1 MLNPPM
7 RIVLTWLTILV
18 VAVMLISG
26 LAGAL
31 RALARPSVPPSA
43 LSIAPPGVTLCT
55 GETVVFVAA
64 PLPASRW
71 AATGGTIGAD
81 GRYVAGNLPGNYEAQ
96 AVGPGGERGR
106 AYIHIIACT
115 PTLPPTPTLT
125 PTPTPTPTP
134 LPTPIPEA
142 DPAGDLFI
150 YATGAAAPAPFD
162 GMDIRNAAFAADGR
176 LQTQG
181 VPAELAGWAQAGETV
196 LWMALYTPIPERMP
210 VRADWLFILD
220 VDGNTGTGRP
230 PGTRPVNR
238 GLGDEVAVGLYY
250 DPTDGAFHSYLL
262 LWNAARRDF
271 DDGGEPRYWVSP
283 DRTVV
288 ALAVSGDILGP
299 RGFAPE
305 AARGRAATIA
315 YTTPQ
320 PVADFYPQ

>member
-7 RIVLTWLTILV
+7 RTVLTWVTILV

-31 RALARPSVPPSA
+31 RSLARPARQQSA
-43 LSIAPPGVTLCT
+43 LSIAPPEVTLCT
-55 GETVVFVAA
+55 GEAVVFAAA

-81 GRYVAGNLPGNYEAQ
+81 GRYTAGDLPGNYEAQ

-115 PTLPPTPTLT
+115 PTPPPTPTPIPT
-125 PTPTPTPTP
+125 PAPTPTPP
-134 LPTPIPEA
+134 PTPIPEA
-142 DPAGDLFI
+142 DPAGDLFV
-150 YATGAAAPAPFD
+150 YNTGAAASAPFD
-162 GMDIRNAAFAADGR
+162 GVDIRNGAFAADGR
-176 LQTQG
+176 LLAEG
-181 VPAELAGWAQAGETV
+181 MPAELAGWAQAGETV
-196 LWMALYTPIPERMP
+196 LWMALYTPIPAGMP
-210 VRADWLFILD
+210 VRADWLFVLD
-220 VDGNTGTGRP
+220 LDGNPGTGRP
-230 PGTRPVNR
+230 PGTRPVNQ

-262 LWNAARRDF
+262 LWNAGRRDF
-271 DDGGEPRYWVSP
+271 DDGGEVRYWLSP

-288 ALAVSGDILGP
+288 ALAVPGDVLGA
-299 RGFAPE
+299 RGFTPE

-315 YTTPQ
+315 YTTPE